1 MPDMLNSGC
10 GRRVDVAERR
20 PHTVRMT
27 GRVSGLA
34 RLALGGVGVA
44 LFALALAACNNSTGP
59 GPGPNTLT
67 LAQVP
72 WCDQPSV
79 TFQDDGKLSHPIV
92 SDWSLVKSQLDFTPY
107 LPTTMPKGS
116 CLALV
121 GGSIHDPIFG
131 GHFRITYNL
140 PGNLPLSFSEAPKQT
155 VVNNLGNGLQCSQVA
170 PLGGPTATPNGTPNA
185 TPVATASPPL
195 SVCVGNIGNTNI
207 SMASPQA
214 STTLQHLFGSLQP
227 NVDWVPQSGGGPN
240 ATPTTTPKS

>member
-1 MPDMLNSGC
+1 MRLT
-10 GRRVDVAERR
+10 E
-20 PHTVRMT
+20 
-27 GRVSGLA
+27 RVSGLA

-44 LFALALAACNNSTGP
+44 LFALALAACNNSGP
-59 GPGPNTLT
+59 GPGPNTLN

-92 SDWSLVKSQLDFTPY
+92 TDWNQVKSQLDFTPY
-107 LPTTMPKGS
+107 LPATMPKGS

-131 GHFRITYNL
+131 AHFRITYNL

-155 VVNNLGNGLQCSQVA
+155 VVNNLGNTLQCSQVA
-170 PLGGPTATPNGTPNA
+170 PLGGATATPNPTPNA
-185 TPVATASPPL
+185 TPAATPSPAL

-207 SMASPQA
+207 SLASPQA
-214 STTLQHLFGSLQP
+214 SATLQHLFGTLKP
-227 NVDWVPQSGGGPN
+227 NVDWVPQTGGGAN
-240 ATPTTTPKS
+240 ATPTSTPKS